1 MRYGHCGTVIAVG
14 RLGMMTASLLV
25 WLASLWL
32 YAGAAVAVLFL
43 LYGIGRVDESARGSF
58 SFRPL
63 LVPGI
68 LLLWPLV
75 LWRWWKLESGW
86 DPSGV
91 HYRAVR
97 RAHGWA
103 WLVLGVAIPAL
114 LISAMLYCQHWPS
127 GSAPVQL
134 EAVSQEVSQ

>member
-1 MRYGHCGTVIAVG
+1 MSYGPFGTAVTVC
-14 RLGMMTASLLV
+14 RLEMMTASLLV

-43 LYGIGRVDESARGSF
+43 LCGIGRVDESARGSF
-58 SFRPL
+58 TFRPL

-75 LWRWWKLESGW
+75 LWRWWTLETGW
-86 DPSGV
+86 DSSGV

-97 RAHGWA
+97 RAHGWV
-103 WLVLGVAIPAL
+103 WLVLGIAIPAL
-114 LISAMLYCQHWPS
+114 LISAPAYRQHWPA
-127 GSAPVQL
+127 GAAAVKL
-134 EAVSQEVSQ
+134 EAVSQEGSQ